1 MTGYISG
8 SRGGIFADDGN
19 VYLNTAGY
27 ADYISNILDKKV
39 STDSSTQ
46 VMCVS
51 TFEQT
56 YGSDSTPCS
65 YGMII
70 IHGYSRPNLW
80 NGDTYY
86 IATNFSG
93 VLYNGTQVNG
103 ATSITWNK
111 NLSTANFSLSGT
123 TLTITT

>member
-1 MTGYISG
+1 MIETNKI
-8 SRGGIFADDGN
+8 
-19 VYLNTAGY
+19 
-27 ADYISNILDKKV
+27 NILTKTIIRVFINLNSSLNRKV
-39 STDSSTQ
+39 ETNSSTQ
-46 VMCVS
+46 IMDVS

-80 NGDTYY
+80 NSDTYY

-93 VLYNGTQVNG
+93 VSYNGTQVNG

-111 NLSTANFSLSGT
+111 NISAANFSFSGN